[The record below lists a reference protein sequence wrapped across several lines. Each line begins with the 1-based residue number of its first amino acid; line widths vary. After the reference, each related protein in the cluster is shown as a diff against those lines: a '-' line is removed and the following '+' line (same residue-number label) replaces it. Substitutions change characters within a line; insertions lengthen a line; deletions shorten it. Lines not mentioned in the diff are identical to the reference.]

1 MNHANTNSAG
11 TSKAT
16 DPVQR
21 YSRLTIATHWMS
33 ALAMAILFGCI
44 WSREYIEEYALRVNL
59 FEMHRQMGLAIF
71 VLFFVRVAAKKFLPK
86 KKPSGPQMGKLEHLA
101 ATCSHIALYIVLFVM
116 PVVGWLITNAQGH
129 AVHFMG
135 SFTLP
140 QLVGKDEDI
149 EDVLLMVHEYGAD
162 LLVGMIGLHFAAAL
176 FHHFV
181 KKDHVLAS
189 MVPLIGETAVN
200 EHPTETP
207 ALGHNVTVL
216 DASFMETMPSGLDDV
231 R

>member
-1 MNHANTNSAG
+1 MNE
-11 TSKAT
+11 
-16 DPVQR
+16 PVQR
-21 YSRLTIATHWMS
+21 FSRLTIATHWMS
-33 ALAMAILFGCI
+33 ALAMAILFACI

-59 FEMHRQMGLAIF
+59 FELHRQMGLAILI
-71 VLFFVRVAAKKFLPK
+71 LFFVRLAAKKLCPK
-86 KKPSGPQMGKLEHLA
+86 KKPSGPQMGKLEYLA
-101 ATCSHIALYIVLFVM
+101 GTCSHIALYIVLFVM

-140 QLVGKDEDI
+140 QLVGKDEDM
-149 EDVLLMVHEYGAD
+149 EDVLLVVHEFGAY

-189 MVPLIGETAVN
+189 MLPLIGETAVDLDQTSSPLRIYN
-200 EHPTETP
+200 ESAMECINQ
-207 ALGHNVTVL
+207 ALN
-216 DASFMETMPSGLDDV
+216 EPE
-231 R
+231 